1 MKKQLKFKLLIL
13 LFLFNI
19 IIMYSQNK
27 DNFVLSSELITINN
41 NEFLSILEKI
51 ISENKNYAFWYFE
64 QKENDRIV
72 VSQSRLLSL
81 VELVGAEKLNIST
94 TIINNKIVFIIYK
107 NDISVLDK
115 SGFKIDL
122 SEYVTEDL
130 IVYFEDYSSWLIS
143 YENGKYKIIDS
154 YIWKKQK

>member
-19 IIMYSQNK
+19 IILYSQNK

-154 YIWKKQK
+154 YIWKK